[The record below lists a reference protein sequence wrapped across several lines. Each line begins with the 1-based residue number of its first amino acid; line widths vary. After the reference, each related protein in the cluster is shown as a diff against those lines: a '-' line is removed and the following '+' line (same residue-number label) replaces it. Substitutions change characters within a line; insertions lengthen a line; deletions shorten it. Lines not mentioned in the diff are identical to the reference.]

1 MGRYVRKCKGSEEM
15 AVKEKAAETAA
26 AGRKRKFG
34 LGESELSTSSVQL
47 KMRRV
52 DVVTPENSTSPTSS
66 GDSTCE
72 SVGSGHVLA
81 SCCSSSRS
89 SELAKESSKFVDLEP
104 ENEVIVEF
112 FATSAG
118 DSVDCGDRR
127 ENTPSSEVQ
136 AESGELESTARP
148 RESNSRRCFTAEK
161 MPSETELEE
170 FFTAAEKN
178 LQKQFVDKYNY
189 DIVKD
194 EPLEGRYEWVQI
206 QLKP

>member
-1 MGRYVRKCKGSEEM
+1 M
-15 AVKEKAAETAA
+15 EKAAAA
-26 AGRKRKFG
+26 SGRKRKVV
-34 LGESELSTSSVQL
+34 LGKSELSTSSVQR
-47 KMRRV
+47 KTRRV
-52 DVVTPENSTSPTSS
+52 PVVTPQNSASPESS
-66 GDSTCE
+66 GNSSTCE

-89 SELAKESSKFVDLEP
+89 SELAKESSKFVDLEQ
-104 ENEVIVEF
+104 ENEATVEF

-118 DSVDCGDRR
+118 HSVDFGVRG

-136 AESGELESTARP
+136 AESDELESTARP
-148 RESNSRRCFTAEK
+148 RESSSRRSSTAEK
-161 MPSETELEE
+161 MPTTAELEE
-170 FFTAAEKN
+170 FFVAAETN
-178 LQKQFVDKYNY
+178 LQKQFIDKYNY

>member
-1 MGRYVRKCKGSEEM
+1 MGRYVRKCKGSGEV
-15 AVKEKAAETAA
+15 AVMEKAAA
-26 AGRKRKFG
+26 AGRKRKII

-47 KMRRV
+47 KTRRLAV
-52 DVVTPENSTSPTSS
+52 MTPENSASPASS
-66 GDSTCE
+66 GNSTCE
-72 SVGSGHVLA
+72 SVSSGPVLA

-89 SELAKESSKFVDLEP
+89 SELAKESSKFADLEQ
-104 ENEVIVEF
+104 ENEVTLEF

-118 DSVDCGDRR
+118 HSVDFRDRR
-127 ENTPSSEVQ
+127 EKTPSSEVQ

-148 RESNSRRCFTAEK
+148 RESNSRRCSTAEK
-161 MPSETELEE
+161 MPTEAELEE
-170 FFTAAEKN
+170 FFFAAEKN